1 MTFKV
6 ESDTMLATI
15 AIRNKL
21 DIDSVAAAYL
31 IAGDDVLP
39 IMHALE
45 GKTLHIPSSRRL
57 SCGAKNTIHFI
68 EDDEHRFSDARN
80 KDIIE
85 YKDKKYRVV
94 TTERKFLNH
103 TYLPVT
109 EVHDE

>member
-6 ESDTMLATI
+6 EADTMLATI

-39 IMHALE
+39 MLHALE

-57 SCGAKNTIHFI
+57 SCGAKNTIFFI
-68 EDDEHRFSDARN
+68 EDDEHTFEDARN
-80 KDIIE
+80 KDIIMYDE
-85 YKDKKYRVV
+85 RKYRVV
-94 TTERKFLNH
+94 TSERKFLNH

-109 EVHDE
+109 EVHE